1 MTNFSILIG
10 HNRHNLYKHSIPNEK
25 KHRTCYITSE
35 KQNVSSEKRIVFLKP
50 CSVREIEP
58 SVY

>member
-25 KHRTCYITSE
+25 KTSYMLH
-35 KQNVSSEKRIVFLKP
+35 N
-50 CSVREIEP
+50 VREAKRFKRETYCILKTM
-58 SVY
+58 